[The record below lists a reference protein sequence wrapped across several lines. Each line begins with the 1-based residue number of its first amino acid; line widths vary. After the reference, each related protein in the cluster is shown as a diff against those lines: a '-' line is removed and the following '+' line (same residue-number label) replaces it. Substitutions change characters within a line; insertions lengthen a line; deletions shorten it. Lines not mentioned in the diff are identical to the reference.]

1 MRILIYLYGEL
12 VSELGWSLKEYEID
26 EKISLKEFF
35 KKYLPEIYEKTIDSD
50 VIIMTKGLVI
60 PLRDIDKILVEK
72 DMEIIILPIVSGG

>member
-35 KKYLPEIYEKTIDSD
+35 
-50 VIIMTKGLVI
+50 
-60 PLRDIDKILVEK
+60 
-72 DMEIIILPIVSGG
+72 